1 VVVGVKTQGGD
12 SLFGPSLS
20 GDRRPKLGCKRVGT
34 IKVSCLAGLADIL
47 WVRQHPL
54 CSKQDAL
61 GRLIRHALA
70 QTPAPLALGVAVIFA
85 PLDGLAVPGPG
96 PPVGLPPA
104 RLAAGAVAVDVPPI
118 ASPVDGERLTADAA
132 LDEKKLQVPSAWS
145 EDLDLTSVPWDAP
158 RVGRTRGI
166 W

>member
-1 VVVGVKTQGGD
+1 VAATVVGGAQTQG
-12 SLFGPSLS
+12 SEPLFAPSLS

-34 IKVSCLAGLADIL
+34 ITDSCLAGLAGIL
-47 WVRQHPL
+47 RARQHPL
-54 CSKQDAL
+54 CSKQGGL

-104 RLAAGAVAVDVPPI
+104 RLAAGAAAVDVPPV
-118 ASPVDGERLTADAA
+118 AAAVDGEGLAAVAA
-132 LDEKKLQVPSAWS
+132 LDE
-145 EDLDLTSVPWDAP
+145 
-158 RVGRTRGI
+158 
-166 W
+166 